1 MLIRTLGGSMAD
13 QCDAESKRASRVRS
27 RSQRP
32 EEQSMRPVHRP
43 FRTKATDEA
52 SKPDCSFSNVA
63 ARTPAWQCAPDCGRT
78 CRQRHASRSIVSILE
93 ALAATVARRLQ
104 RRACDRHQGGRA
116 LCPCKNFGWNQPG
129 HARLAGNGSM
139 SRFYPAEREVVKAS
153 KCEFPIGKRTLG
165 RHSTVQPAKAPAR
178 SIALRVRPS
187 GHPLLGGPPSVAD
200 IHQICTSASLREPA
214 TAPYALSASPRGP
227 WLHNSPRQVCNLS
240 RPDHLVE
247 LAPVASSSHAQP
259 VARSAGGALVHPS
272 EEPWM
277 RPLVLCAP
285 AARLQL
291 ILTRHS
297 SRPSEVGIG
306 SSPMLSTM
314 RPASSGGSSSMW

>member
-1 MLIRTLGGSMAD
+1 MCMCCPPNSARPTKRQSGARRKDAAHRLRPSLWVTKRENRRRAEARRRTLRVSRPRSRLRRTQTMLIRTRGVPMTA

-93 ALAATVARRLQ
+93 VLAATVARRLQ
-104 RRACDRHQGGRA
+104 RRACDRHQGGRRCA
-116 LCPCKNFGWNQPG
+116 RVKTSGGTNRDTRASQGMGQCQDSNQRSERWSRRASVNFLSES
-129 HARLAGNGSM
+129 A
-139 SRFYPAEREVVKAS
+139 
-153 KCEFPIGKRTLG
+153 LG

-178 SIALRVRPS
+178 SIALGVRPS
-187 GHPLLGGPPSVAD
+187 GHPPLGGPPSVAD

-214 TAPYALSASPRGP
+214 TAPYALS
-227 WLHNSPRQVCNLS
+227 
-240 RPDHLVE
+240 
-247 LAPVASSSHAQP
+247 SHP
-259 VARSAGGALVHPS
+259 GAL
-272 EEPWM
+272 
-277 RPLVLCAP
+277 
-285 AARLQL
+285 AA
-291 ILTRHS
+291 
-297 SRPSEVGIG
+297 
-306 SSPMLSTM
+306 
-314 RPASSGGSSSMW
+314 

>member
-1 MLIRTLGGSMAD
+1 MLIRTRGVPMTA

-153 KCEFPIGKRTLG
+153 KCEFPIGKRTRPPLHCTTSKG
-165 RHSTVQPAKAPAR
+165 AR
-178 SIALRVRPS
+178 PIDRPP
-187 GHPLLGGPPSVAD
+187 GPSVR
-200 IHQICTSASLREPA
+200 SPA
-214 TAPYALSASPRGP
+214 TGRSSERSRYSPDMHFGQSA
-227 WLHNSPRQVCNLS
+227 
-240 RPDHLVE
+240 
-247 LAPVASSSHAQP
+247 
-259 VARSAGGALVHPS
+259 
-272 EEPWM
+272 
-277 RPLVLCAP
+277 
-285 AARLQL
+285 
-291 ILTRHS
+291 
-297 SRPSEVGIG
+297 
-306 SSPMLSTM
+306 
-314 RPASSGGSSSMW
+314 